1 MKCPKCGGLIKEK
14 MNFCPFC
21 GKKVF
26 EQGLEY
32 LVKITCLGQR
42 DEERSAMK
50 IFVDDDKLYEVK
62 PGETICFAA
71 KSGYHTFK
79 FRHKI
84 RNKTIQIQLLSNYII
99 KTYYNTLTGLIETNV
114 TGIDDM
120 EDPEAKAEFDDITLT
135 DPVLTSENRKW
146 EITSIDNDG
155 PDYEI
160 KASSGFKEGT
170 LSLFAE
176 RCEFRSDNDMKI
188 DVTEYKNVIKITK
201 KLGSV
206 AFECGGKIHK
216 VYSIP
221 KDTYNEVLAYLT
233 NHIEAINAD
242 D

>member
-1 MKCPKCGGLIKEK
+1 MKCPKCGGLIKDH

-26 EQGLEY
+26 EEGLEY
-32 LVKITCLGQR
+32 LVKISCLGQR
-42 DEERSAMK
+42 DDERSTMK
-50 IFVDDDKLYEVK
+50 VFVDDDKLYEVK

-71 KSGYHTFK
+71 KAGFHTLK

-84 RNKTIQIQLLSNYII
+84 RNKMIQIQLSSNYAI
-99 KTYYNTLTGLIETNV
+99 KTYFNSLTGLIETSV
-114 TGIDDM
+114 MGFDDA
-120 EDPEAKAEFDDITLT
+120 ESPESKAEFDDVEIS
-135 DPVLTSENRKW
+135 DPVLTSDNKKW
-146 EITSIDNDG
+146 EISNIDNDG

-176 RCEFRSDNDMKI
+176 RCEFRSDSDMKI
-188 DVTEYKNVIKITK
+188 DVTEYKNVIKITRK
-201 KLGSV
+201 MGSI
-206 AFECGGKIHK
+206 AFECAGKIHK

-233 NHIEAINAD
+233 NHVEAIKAD
-242 D
+242 S